1 MVTWKMS
8 HSTDISFRNLEK
20 LFKLL
25 RSSIS
30 LSVKKKKSILLKA
43 LLKLD
48 WSIRTLTWGPSKSI
62 AQVRLVSQDFN
73 FNLGGGYLFVV
84 SCTFPTRCFWSF
96 QVLSDIHAFVLGIPS
111 AWKRSPLPSPSQ
123 FPLVPE
129 WPLLP
134 AASQMASGTVSFWL
148 YFGLLSYS
156 L

>member
-48 WSIRTLTWGPSKSI
+48 WSVRTLTLIWGGVI
-62 AQVRLVSQDFN
+62 
-73 FNLGGGYLFVV
+73 YL
-84 SCTFPTRCFWSF
+84 
-96 QVLSDIHAFVLGIPS
+96 
-111 AWKRSPLPSPSQ
+111 
-123 FPLVPE
+123 
-129 WPLLP
+129 
-134 AASQMASGTVSFWL
+134 
-148 YFGLLSYS
+148 
-156 L
+156 

>member
-73 FNLGGGYLFVV
+73 FNLGGVIYL
-84 SCTFPTRCFWSF
+84 
-96 QVLSDIHAFVLGIPS
+96 
-111 AWKRSPLPSPSQ
+111 
-123 FPLVPE
+123 
-129 WPLLP
+129 
-134 AASQMASGTVSFWL
+134 
-148 YFGLLSYS
+148 
-156 L
+156 